1 MKVILTKD
9 IEGLGNE
16 GDIIIVKPWFGRNF
30 LLPKGLAVNFSSNQ
44 LTKIEN
50 ELKQQERKIEREK
63 DSLSQIL
70 NQLSS
75 LEVSIK
81 AKSEDNEKLFGS
93 VTKADIEQLL
103 LQNNIKIDKKYI
115 DLKSPIKTLG
125 LHEIDVKFNS
135 ELSGSFKVNIEKEE
149 D

>member
-16 GDIIIVKPWFGRNF
+16 GDIIIVKPGFARNF
-30 LLPKGLAVNFSSNQ
+30 LLPKGLAINFSSNQ

-63 DSLSQIL
+63 EDLSHIL
-70 NQLSS
+70 NQISS

-81 AKSEDNEKLFGS
+81 AKSEDNKKLFGS

-125 LHEIDVKFNS
+125 LHEIDIKFNS

-149 D
+149 N

>member
-1 MKVILTKD
+1 MKVILMKD
-9 IEGLGNE
+9 IENLGNE
-16 GDIIIVKPWFGRNF
+16 GDIISVKPGFARNF
-30 LLPKGLAVNFSSNQ
+30 LLPKGLAINFSSNQ

-50 ELKQQERKIEREK
+50 QLKQQEHKIEREK
-63 DSLSQIL
+63 ESLSDIL
-70 NQLSS
+70 NQISG

-81 AKSEDNEKLFGS
+81 AKSEDNERLFGS

-103 LQNNIKIDKKYI
+103 LEHNIQIDKKYI
-115 DLKSPIKTLG
+115 DLKSPLKTLG
-125 LHEIDVKFNS
+125 LHEVGVKFNS

>member
-9 IEGLGNE
+9 IEGLGSE
-16 GDIIIVKPWFGRNF
+16 GDIIVVKPGFARNF

-63 DSLSQIL
+63 EGLSQIL

>member
-16 GDIIIVKPWFGRNF
+16 GDIIIVKPGFARNF

-93 VTKADIEQLL
+93 VTKADIEQLYYKIIL
-103 LQNNIKIDKKYI
+103 RSIKNISI
-115 DLKSPIKTLG
+115 
-125 LHEIDVKFNS
+125 
-135 ELSGSFKVNIEKEE
+135 
-149 D
+149 

>member
-9 IEGLGNE
+9 IESLGNE
-16 GDIIIVKPWFGRNF
+16 GDVISVKPGFARNF
-30 LLPKGLAVNFSSNQ
+30 LLPKGLAINFSSNQ

-50 ELKQQERKIEREK
+50 QLKQQEHKIEREK
-63 DSLSQIL
+63 ESLSDIL
-70 NQLSS
+70 NQISG

-81 AKSEDNEKLFGS
+81 AKSEDNKRLFGS

-103 LQNNIKIDKKYI
+103 LERSIQIDKKYI
-115 DLKSPIKTLG
+115 DLKSPLKTLG
-125 LHEIDVKFNS
+125 LHEVEVKFNS
-135 ELSGSFKVNIEKEE
+135 ELSGSFQVNIEKEE

>member
-1 MKVILTKD
+1 MKVILMKD
-9 IEGLGNE
+9 IENLGNE
-16 GDIIIVKPWFGRNF
+16 GDIISVKPGFARNF
-30 LLPKGLAVNFSSNQ
+30 LLPKGLAINFSSHQ

-50 ELKQQERKIEREK
+50 QLKQQERKIEREK
-63 DSLSQIL
+63 ESLSDIL
-70 NQLSS
+70 NQISG

-81 AKSEDNEKLFGS
+81 AKSEDNERLFGS

-103 LQNNIKIDKKYI
+103 LEHNIQIDKKYI
-115 DLKSPIKTLG
+115 DLKSPLKTLG
-125 LHEIDVKFNS
+125 LHEVEVKFNS

>member
-16 GDIIIVKPWFGRNF
+16 GDIIIVKPGFARNF
-30 LLPKGLAVNFSSNQ
+30 LLPKGLAINFSSNQ

-63 DSLSQIL
+63 EDLLQIL

>member
-16 GDIIIVKPWFGRNF
+16 GDIIVVKPGFARNF
-30 LLPKGLAVNFSSNQ
+30 LLPKGLAINFSSNQ

-63 DSLSQIL
+63 EDLSHIL
-70 NQLSS
+70 NQISS
-75 LEVSIK
+75 LEVSTK
-81 AKSEDNEKLFGS
+81 AKSEDNKKLFGS

-125 LHEIDVKFNS
+125 LHEIDIKFNS

>member
-9 IEGLGNE
+9 IENLGNE
-16 GDIIIVKPWFGRNF
+16 GDIISVKPGFARNF
-30 LLPKGLAVNFSSNQ
+30 LLPKGLAINFSSHQ

-50 ELKQQERKIEREK
+50 QLKQQERKIEREK
-63 DSLSQIL
+63 ESLSDIL
-70 NQLSS
+70 NQISG

-81 AKSEDNEKLFGS
+81 AKSEDNERLFGS

-103 LQNNIKIDKKYI
+103 LEHNIQIDKKYI
-115 DLKSPIKTLG
+115 DLKSPLKTLG
-125 LHEIDVKFNS
+125 LHEVEVKFNS

>member
-9 IEGLGNE
+9 IENLGNE
-16 GDIIIVKPWFGRNF
+16 GDVISVKPGFARNF
-30 LLPKGLAVNFSSNQ
+30 LLPKGLAINFSSNQ

-50 ELKQQERKIEREK
+50 QLKQQEHKIEREK
-63 DSLSQIL
+63 ENLSDIL
-70 NQLSS
+70 NQISG

-81 AKSEDNEKLFGS
+81 AKSEDNERLFGS
-93 VTKADIEQLL
+93 VTKTDIEQLL
-103 LQNNIKIDKKYI
+103 LEHNIQINKKYI
-115 DLKSPIKTLG
+115 DLKSPLKTLG
-125 LHEIDVKFNS
+125 LHEVGVKFNS

>member
-16 GDIIIVKPWFGRNF
+16 GDIIIVKPGFARNF

-63 DSLSQIL
+63 DGLSQIL

-93 VTKADIEQLL
+93 VTKGDFEQLL
-103 LQNNIKIDKKYI
+103 LQNNIKVDKKYI

>member
-16 GDIIIVKPWFGRNF
+16 GDIIVVKPGFARNF

-63 DSLSQIL
+63 EGLSQIL

-93 VTKADIEQLL
+93 VTKGDFEQLL
-103 LQNNIKIDKKYI
+103 LQNNIKVDKKYI

>member
-9 IEGLGNE
+9 IESLGNE
-16 GDIIIVKPWFGRNF
+16 GDVISVKPGFARNF
-30 LLPKGLAVNFSSNQ
+30 LLPKGLAINFSSNQ

-50 ELKQQERKIEREK
+50 QLKQQEHKIEREK
-63 DSLSQIL
+63 ETLSDILTQI
-70 NQLSS
+70 SG

-81 AKSEDNEKLFGS
+81 AKSEDNERLFGS

-103 LQNNIKIDKKYI
+103 LEHNIQIDKKYI
-115 DLKSPIKTLG
+115 DLKSPLKTLG
-125 LHEIDVKFNS
+125 LHEVGVKFNS

>member
-16 GDIIIVKPWFGRNF
+16 GDIIIVKPGFARNF
-30 LLPKGLAVNFSSNQ
+30 LLPKGLAINFSSNQ

-63 DSLSQIL
+63 EDLSHIL
-70 NQLSS
+70 NQISS

-125 LHEIDVKFNS
+125 LHEIDIKFNS

-149 D
+149 N

>member
-16 GDIIIVKPWFGRNF
+16 GDIIIVKPGFARNF
-30 LLPKGLAVNFSSNQ
+30 LLPKGLAINFSSNQ

-63 DSLSQIL
+63 EGLSEIL

-149 D
+149 A

>member
-16 GDIIIVKPWFGRNF
+16 GDIIIVKPGFARNF

-63 DSLSQIL
+63 EGLSQIL

-103 LQNNIKIDKKYI
+103 LKNNINIDKKYI

>member
-16 GDIIIVKPWFGRNF
+16 GDIIIVKPGFARNF

-63 DSLSQIL
+63 EDLSQIL

>member
-9 IEGLGNE
+9 IESLGNE
-16 GDIIIVKPWFGRNF
+16 GDVISVKPGFARNF
-30 LLPKGLAVNFSSNQ
+30 LLPKGLAINFSSNQ

-50 ELKQQERKIEREK
+50 QLKQQEHKIEREK
-63 DSLSQIL
+63 ESLSDIL
-70 NQLSS
+70 NQISG

-81 AKSEDNEKLFGS
+81 AKSEDNERLFGS

-103 LQNNIKIDKKYI
+103 LEHNIQIDKKYI
-115 DLKSPIKTLG
+115 DLKSPLKTLG
-125 LHEIDVKFNS
+125 LHEVRVRFNS